1 MIEFIIPL
9 EQESKQFLYEQIYD
23 YIKKEIR
30 DGKLLC
36 GERLPSTRLL
46 ASNLQLSRSTVDL
59 AYDQL
64 VSEGYIEAVP
74 YKGYFVSKVEEL
86 YHIQKEEKSELPEEQ
101 TKEQFLY
108 DFSPN
113 KIEIKEFPLSTWK
126 KISKNVLVD
135 HAEEIFEM
143 GSPKGDFTLRK
154 TICRYLHNSRGVLC
168 EPEQLIIGAG
178 NDYLLMLLQKILGN
192 QLTMAVENPTYKRA
206 YQIFSTAGYQ
216 MRQMPVDDSGLQV
229 DALKK
234 SDANIAYVMPT
245 HQFPTGVVMPIGRR
259 LELLNWA
266 ATKDENY
273 IIEDDYDS
281 EFRYKGKPIPSL
293 QASDT
298 KEKVIY
304 MGTFSKS
311 IAPAIRISFMV
322 LPKKLLRQYDEKCSF
337 ISSTVSRIDQAIL
350 NEFIAGGH
358 YERYLNK
365 MRKIYRSKHDFLL
378 EELKPF
384 RKKFV
389 IKGENAGL
397 HLLLESKDAKVQ
409 EQDLLTCLS
418 EHKVKVYGMSDYY
431 VDDKRPTHATV
442 IIGYANLSKEQIK
455 QGVALLKKYW
465 L

>member
-23 YIKKEIR
+23 YIKNEIR

-64 VSEGYIEAVP
+64 ASEGYIEAVP

-126 KISKNVLVD
+126 KISKNVLAD

-143 GSPKGDFTLRK
+143 GSPKGDFALRK

-206 YQIFSTAGYQ
+206 
-216 MRQMPVDDSGLQV
+216 
-229 DALKK
+229 
-234 SDANIAYVMPT
+234 
-245 HQFPTGVVMPIGRR
+245 
-259 LELLNWA
+259 
-266 ATKDENY
+266 
-273 IIEDDYDS
+273 
-281 EFRYKGKPIPSL
+281 
-293 QASDT
+293 
-298 KEKVIY
+298 
-304 MGTFSKS
+304 
-311 IAPAIRISFMV
+311 
-322 LPKKLLRQYDEKCSF
+322 
-337 ISSTVSRIDQAIL
+337 
-350 NEFIAGGH
+350 
-358 YERYLNK
+358 
-365 MRKIYRSKHDFLL
+365 
-378 EELKPF
+378 
-384 RKKFV
+384 
-389 IKGENAGL
+389 
-397 HLLLESKDAKVQ
+397 
-409 EQDLLTCLS
+409 
-418 EHKVKVYGMSDYY
+418 
-431 VDDKRPTHATV
+431 
-442 IIGYANLSKEQIK
+442 
-455 QGVALLKKYW
+455 
-465 L
+465 